1 MSDTGLKIYRNGD
14 ILTVDEDFRAA
25 ESVVTDGD
33 RIVFAGPSADAAL
46 WAGHG
51 AESVDLGGA
60 CMLPGFIDAHGHFG
74 KVAQQNAWAELVPQD
89 YFRPQTRSIDQIVET
104 LRAHAERLA
113 DENEA
118 NENEPVV
125 GFGYHETNIAE
136 KRHPNRFDLDR
147 VSAERPVVIAST
159 SLHIF
164 VFNTPALALLSV
176 SADTPDTDMTK
187 IWRAPG
193 TNEPSGVI
201 QGPLAQEYFFNIK
214 IRDEKKRLEAFEKAQ
229 AYYFRHG
236 VTTVC
241 EGKSTADDI
250 ALLDLAAGSGKLRID
265 VVSFVDYT
273 AIDEVLARF
282 PYEVGETRNRIR
294 IAGIKIISDGTLSSG
309 AYLSRPFEG
318 TDDRGI
324 QYISAKDLSGNI
336 ERALRNRWSFCVH
349 AIGDAAVDKVM
360 DAYEEA
366 LSRTG
371 PVPNEPVK
379 IINHATSVRL
389 DQLPRV
395 KSLGFTLSLFPS
407 ATSKL
412 YELFCSTIGKERADA
427 TNPVRSALSYGIPV
441 TAHNDAPVFEAD
453 PLIVVWAAMNRK
465 SVTSGAVF
473 CPEERVGAE
482 DAIRLTTISAA
493 RQYGIERD
501 RGSIEPGKR
510 ADFVILDANPLR
522 TPPEKIGEIRVLAT
536 VKSGE
541 TVYNIQNRGSA

>member
-1 MSDTGLKIYRNGD
+1 MSDAGLKIYRNGD
-14 ILTVDEDFRAA
+14 ILTVDGDFRAA
-25 ESVVTDGD
+25 ESVVTDGG
-33 RIVFAGPSADAAL
+33 RIVFAGPLADAVSR
-46 WAGHG
+46 AGQD
-51 AESVDLGGA
+51 AESVDLDGA

-74 KVAQQNAWAELVPQD
+74 TVARQNAWAELVPQD

-104 LRAHAERLA
+104 LRAHAERL
-113 DENEA
+113 ENEDGA
-118 NENEPVV
+118 NEAEPVV

-147 VSAERPVVIAST
+147 VSSTRPVVIANA

-164 VFNTPALALLSV
+164 VFNTPALALLGV
-176 SADTPDTDMTK
+176 SADTPDTDVTK

-273 AIDEVLARF
+273 SIDEVLARF
-282 PYEVGETRNRIR
+282 PYKVGETRNRIR
-294 IAGIKIISDGTLSSG
+294 IAGVKIISDGTLGSG

-318 TDDRGI
+318 TNDRGI
-324 QYISAKDLSGNI
+324 QYISAKDLRGNI

-366 LSRTG
+366 LSLTG
-371 PVPNEPVK
+371 LVPNEPVK
-379 IINHATSVRL
+379 IINHATSIRL

-412 YELFCSTIGKERADA
+412 YELFCATIGKERADA

-441 TAHNDAPVFEAD
+441 TAHNDAPVFEAN
-453 PLIVVWAAMNRK
+453 PLIAVWAAMNRK
-465 SVTSGAVF
+465 SVASGAAF
-473 CPEERVGAE
+473 RPEERVGAE

-493 RQYGIERD
+493 RQYGIDRD
-501 RGSIEPGKR
+501 YGSIEPGKR
-510 ADFVILDANPLR
+510 ADFAILDANPLR

-541 TVYNIQNRGSA
+541 TVYSISI